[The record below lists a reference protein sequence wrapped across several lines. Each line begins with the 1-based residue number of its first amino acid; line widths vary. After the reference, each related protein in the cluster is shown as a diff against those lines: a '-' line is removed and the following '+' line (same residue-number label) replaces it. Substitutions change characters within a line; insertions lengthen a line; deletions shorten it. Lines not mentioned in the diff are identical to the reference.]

1 MGQDKS
7 DIPRK
12 VSGDSSASKM
22 DSLELADNPLSQWLL
37 VDAKSRY
44 AVAINKLGL
53 DSAKVQ
59 GKHLTNMAY
68 EDLNK
73 EKKAVKNE
81 LKVYD
86 MEFVKRFGKPP
97 SRVEKEPMRNLYM
110 YYKRL
115 KQYITR
121 K

>member
-12 VSGDSSASKM
+12 VSGDGSASKM
-22 DSLELADNPLSQWLL
+22 DASELIPDNPLSQWLL

-53 DSAKVQ
+53 DAAKVQ
-59 GKHLTNMAY
+59 GRHLTNLPY
-68 EDLNK
+68 DDLNN
-73 EKKAVKNE
+73 EKKRVKNE

-86 MEFVKRFGKPP
+86 
-97 SRVEKEPMRNLYM
+97 
-110 YYKRL
+110 
-115 KQYITR
+115 
-121 K
+121 